1 MTGNINK
8 NPVADSPTVEPGKDK
23 KPRSK
28 FSAQAS
34 KRMEE
39 LFTDLDQAPLL
50 PKEEILEQEAQL
62 SSLAEPFPPRAE
74 PVREAPKPRIQKTPI
89 APTGGEAQKT
99 SLAEAEDAPQ
109 IQPSPEPEPEQAAP
123 PIAPQ
128 IAPPIAP
135 QIAPQIAAEP
145 TTETPLPPIIIP
157 SEAPTLGVQAVEDE
171 TSARE
176 ILQPADETITPIA
189 WDSLRLGKPRAEP
202 GAEDHGRPL
211 SMPGQAPAQP
221 GPLETRLAAPDGQMV
236 ATDLQQPSLL
246 LEILDEDPQRQWSQ
260 DELLLIEQVTNQL
273 TLALENAQLF
283 EQTQNARDALQISV
297 RYQKSVA
304 QAVADLTERGF
315 AAISDVLQLLGEAAQ
330 ASRVYYMEAQVDFRG
345 PYWHQVTEW
354 HAPQAPSQIN
364 NPALRRVSARWLPP
378 WIERLSKE
386 GYVAELTNQLPD
398 EEREFMAALGVRSI
412 LQFPVAGQQ
421 GAPGCIG
428 FEQIDSERV
437 WTSDEIAALQTAA
450 SALANTIVRENLFN
464 QLQVNLSE
472 TEAQYQ
478 ASAQINSANSYE
490 EILAILRQFS
500 ILGHINASNVSINLF
515 DRPWTRAQKP
525 DWLVPVSYWTGTSA
539 ADHPA
544 EPIPL
549 GDLKTADALLN
560 ADRPTVV
567 FDLASDPRL
576 DANARLLYI
585 DKLGAKSLINVPLN
599 VSGRWIGQII
609 GLYNQTTGFTD
620 REIRRLVSLSGQSAV
635 AVESLRLL
643 EETRQRNE
651 ELLAMNEIT
660 SSVSRTLELQQVL
673 VEILQRVIDITEYD
687 SGLISIA
694 DPNTHILQ
702 LAVQHNFPQAVVQ
715 KLTETGLSGTSCDF
729 VYQTGQSAYVPDLS
743 HPPEE
748 LEDFAPLLPESWP
761 HKGVLPAFEAPS
773 SMGFLS
779 YLSVPLSSKGVQLG
793 TICLFNRTLRSTSP
807 ARIALLETIGQ
818 QVGVAVE
825 NARLFQSTQS
835 ALGETETLYQA
846 SSELNAVRTFDDI
859 LQPLKNFT
867 VLGKADKLVSLLLF
881 SSPWTRQGEKKETEM
896 PEWAIPAAQWTS
908 LPAEN
913 LAPRYAL
920 ASFNA
925 AQLLSPLEPTMV
937 AEVASDGRLDEQAK
951 QLFQE
956 KFQAHSVLFSPLNV
970 GGLWIGFVLGVYGS
984 PLQVEEAE
992 TRRLSALSSQ
1002 AAIAAQNLN
1011 SIELAEQRAREAQR
1025 RSQELS
1031 LINNIVTAVTGSLDL
1046 QQGLDIVSHELA
1058 RAVKS
1063 FAAIALL
1070 NKERQELIIVS
1081 NARAGINTPSTVG
1094 LEIPL
1099 AGNPPYRE
1107 AIETR
1112 SSKLVR
1118 RPPSSR
1124 HTGPL
1129 HDILRRTGANRLLII
1144 PLVGGAEVIGTV
1156 ELAIQEEREFT
1167 EDEIRLAESIVLQA
1181 ATAIQNTRLFEQ
1193 TQVVLQETEALYQAS
1208 ANLQTAKNNDDI
1220 LDTLRAYTTL
1230 GKQPRSVDIVI
1241 YERQSSLRRYSGQLG
1256 LSTRN
1261 ILVAHWETPD
1271 NINGLGDKINFAELP
1286 IIGDTGLLQYNT
1298 VIAIQDAQSDSRLD
1312 QKMRAMFS
1320 QVYRVRSAV
1329 FAPLMAGGLRIGHA
1343 SAFFEN
1349 PTLFSEEE
1357 IRRLAALAGQAAV
1370 AIQNL
1375 RLLEESRRRAS
1386 QLQTAAEIARD
1397 TSGTLALDN
1406 LLQRCVNLIN
1416 ERFGFYHAS
1425 IFLLDESGRNAL
1437 IRESTGQAG
1446 DEMKRRGHHLVVGGQ
1461 SVVGQVAYTAKPL
1474 VLNDVTSEEARGIHR
1489 PNPLL
1494 PHTRAELG
1502 IPLKIGDLV
1511 IGVLDVQSDKT
1522 NIFSEDDIS
1531 VLQIL
1536 ADQITVAMDTARS
1549 YEIAQKAMEDIRE
1562 ADRLKSQFLAN
1573 MSHELRTPLNSII
1586 GFSRVILKG
1595 IDGPVTDQ
1603 QTQDLTA
1610 IYNSGQHLLGLIND
1624 VLDLS
1629 RIEAGKM
1636 DLAIEENVNLA
1647 EIIRAVMSTTVGLV
1661 KDKPIELKQ
1670 RVEPDLPLVN
1680 IDPMK
1685 IRQVLINLLSNAAK
1699 FTDEGKITVEAFGST
1714 GLTGE
1719 PQVTVRVSDTG
1730 PGIALEDQIKLFQPF
1745 SQVDGSLTRKTG
1757 GSGLGL
1763 SISDH
1768 LIRLHHGKI
1777 GLDSEPG
1784 KGSTFFFTLPVSQP
1798 TEVPEQAPAIP
1809 EQPARQPEG
1818 PSQPPVSMQPKRPAP
1833 KPQPV
1838 AEPAT
1843 ESIIYLGPAVSEA
1856 ESLPAAQPEP
1866 QVEPE
1871 PIQAVEPEPVPAIN
1885 LEEIPL
1891 SILALETTPT
1901 IVEPALETAPT
1912 IAEPTPEPA
1921 LTNPPPEAEEEI
1933 AFKFPTTGSLVP
1945 AGHSI
1950 ILAIDQ
1956 DPQAVAFY
1964 RRYLA
1969 SQNYTIVQVTKLEEA
1984 LKVARDTQ
1992 PFAIT
1997 LDVAMGAKTVT
2008 PPRTRGRL
2016 PFAPKPEAA
2025 HITTTELDGW
2035 KVLDA
2040 LKNDP
2045 KTRAIPVIICS
2056 VQAEEEKGY
2065 LMGAADY
2072 LLKPIL
2078 EEELFQAVQRIKL
2091 MKPAKP

>member
-1 MTGNINK
+1 MPRTSRLTCLTAPGRGRK
-8 NPVADSPTVEPGKDK
+8 NQSGWS
-23 KPRSK
+23 RS
-28 FSAQAS
+28 
-34 KRMEE
+34 
-39 LFTDLDQAPLL
+39 
-50 PKEEILEQEAQL
+50 
-62 SSLAEPFPPRAE
+62 
-74 PVREAPKPRIQKTPI
+74 RIGP
-89 APTGGEAQKT
+89 AHR
-99 SLAEAEDAPQ
+99 L
-109 IQPSPEPEPEQAAP
+109 
-123 PIAPQ
+123 
-128 IAPPIAP
+128 
-135 QIAPQIAAEP
+135 P
-145 TTETPLPPIIIP
+145 TT
-157 SEAPTLGVQAVEDE
+157 
-171 TSARE
+171 
-176 ILQPADETITPIA
+176 
-189 WDSLRLGKPRAEP
+189 PR
-202 GAEDHGRPL
+202 
-211 SMPGQAPAQP
+211 
-221 GPLETRLAAPDGQMV
+221 
-236 ATDLQQPSLL
+236 
-246 LEILDEDPQRQWSQ
+246 
-260 DELLLIEQVTNQL
+260 
-273 TLALENAQLF
+273 
-283 EQTQNARDALQISV
+283 
-297 RYQKSVA
+297 
-304 QAVADLTERGF
+304 
-315 AAISDVLQLLGEAAQ
+315 
-330 ASRVYYMEAQVDFRG
+330 
-345 PYWHQVTEW
+345 
-354 HAPQAPSQIN
+354 
-364 NPALRRVSARWLPP
+364 
-378 WIERLSKE
+378 
-386 GYVAELTNQLPD
+386 
-398 EEREFMAALGVRSI
+398 
-412 LQFPVAGQQ
+412 
-421 GAPGCIG
+421 
-428 FEQIDSERV
+428 
-437 WTSDEIAALQTAA
+437 
-450 SALANTIVRENLFN
+450 
-464 QLQVNLSE
+464 
-472 TEAQYQ
+472 
-478 ASAQINSANSYE
+478 
-490 EILAILRQFS
+490 
-500 ILGHINASNVSINLF
+500 
-515 DRPWTRAQKP
+515 
-525 DWLVPVSYWTGTSA
+525 
-539 ADHPA
+539 

-702 LAVQHNFPQAVVQ
+702 LAVQQNLPEKMVQ
-715 KLTETGLSGTSCDF
+715 RLTEKGLVGTPCDL
-729 VYQTGQSAYVPDLS
+729 VYQTGQTTHVPDLNN
-743 HPPEE
+743 PPAE

-761 HKGVLPAFEAPS
+761 HKGVLPTFDGRPARRV
-773 SMGFLS
+773 S
-779 YLSVPLSSKGVQLG
+779 YLTWACLCHRKASSLA
-793 TICLFNRTLRSTSP
+793 RSACSTGQSGPPVRRASP
-807 ARIALLETIGQ
+807 SLEAIGK

-825 NARLFQSTQS
+825 NARLFQSTQN

-867 VLGKADKLVSLLLF
+867 ILGKADKLVSLLLF
-881 SSPWTRQGEKKETEM
+881 SSPWTKLGEQGAGM

-937 AEVASDGRLDEQAK
+937 ADVATDGRLDEQAK

-956 KFQAHSVLFSPLNV
+956 KFQAHSALFAPLNV
-970 GGLWIGFVLGVYGS
+970 GGLWIGSVMGIYSTPVN
-984 PLQVEEAE
+984 VDEAE
-992 TRRLSALSSQ
+992 IRRLSALSSQ

-1046 QQGLDIVSHELA
+1046 QQGLDIVTHELA
-1058 RAVKS
+1058 RTVKS

-1070 NKERQELIIVS
+1070 NKERQELTIVS
-1081 NARAGINTPSTVG
+1081 NARAGIDTPSTVG

-1112 SSKLVR
+1112 RSMMVS
-1118 RPPSSR
+1118 RPPSSKN
-1124 HTGPL
+1124 TGPL
-1129 HDILRRTGANRLLII
+1129 HDVLRRTGANRLLII
-1144 PLVGGAEVIGTV
+1144 PLVGSAEVIGTV
-1156 ELAIQEEREFT
+1156 ELAIQEERDFT
-1167 EDEIRLAESIVLQA
+1167 VDEIRLAESIVLQA
-1181 ATAIQNTRLFEQ
+1181 ATAIQNSRLFEQ

-1220 LDTLRAYTTL
+1220 LDTLRAYTVL
-1230 GKQPRSVDIVI
+1230 GKKPRSVDIII

-1261 ILVAHWETPD
+1261 ILIAHWETPD

-1298 VIAIQDAQSDSRLD
+1298 VIAIQDAQSDPRLD

-1375 RLLEESRRRAS
+1375 RLVEESRRRAS

-1461 SVVGQVAYTAKPL
+1461 SVVGQVSYTAKPL

-1603 QTQDLTA
+1603 QTQDLNA

-1636 DLAIEENVNLA
+1636 DLAIEEDVNLA
-1647 EIIRAVMSTTVGLV
+1647 EIIRNVMSTTVGLV

-1699 FTDEGKITVEAFGST
+1699 FTDEGKITVEAFSST

-1763 SISDH
+1763 SICDH

-1798 TEVPEQAPAIP
+1798 
-1809 EQPARQPEG
+1809 
-1818 PSQPPVSMQPKRPAP
+1818 
-1833 KPQPV
+1833 
-1838 AEPAT
+1838 AE
-1843 ESIIYLGPAVSEA
+1843 
-1856 ESLPAAQPEP
+1856 
-1866 QVEPE
+1866 
-1871 PIQAVEPEPVPAIN
+1871 
-1885 LEEIPL
+1885 
-1891 SILALETTPT
+1891 
-1901 IVEPALETAPT
+1901 
-1912 IAEPTPEPA
+1912 
-1921 LTNPPPEAEEEI
+1921 
-1933 AFKFPTTGSLVP
+1933 
-1945 AGHSI
+1945 
-1950 ILAIDQ
+1950 
-1956 DPQAVAFY
+1956 
-1964 RRYLA
+1964 
-1969 SQNYTIVQVTKLEEA
+1969 
-1984 LKVARDTQ
+1984 VAR
-1992 PFAIT
+1992 AS
-1997 LDVAMGAKTVT
+1997 ACH
-2008 PPRTRGRL
+2008 PR
-2016 PFAPKPEAA
+2016 AA
-2025 HITTTELDGW
+2025 S
-2035 KVLDA
+2035 
-2040 LKNDP
+2040 
-2045 KTRAIPVIICS
+2045 RA
-2056 VQAEEEKGY
+2056 A
-2065 LMGAADY
+2065 
-2072 LLKPIL
+2072 
-2078 EEELFQAVQRIKL
+2078 
-2091 MKPAKP
+2091 